1 MSLEKPFVFGGV
13 FSTDKAKGASDRRER
28 DRLLGGV
35 YMVERFDD
43 LKLQV
48 EVMRAKVDVLERL
61 ISSGVPQI
69 IDKDIV
75 EVCEEV
81 INSCID
87 NIRLSSGLLLE
98 DLEDILK
105 MR

>member
-1 MSLEKPFVFGGV
+1 MILLMFGVLSTEHEKEANER
-13 FSTDKAKGASDRRER
+13 SECDRI
-28 DRLLGGV
+28 LILGGV
-35 YMVERFDD
+35 VMVERFGD
-43 LKLQV
+43 LKLRV

-61 ISSGVPQI
+61 ISSRVPL

-87 NIRLSSGLLLE
+87 NIRLSSGLLFE

>member
-1 MSLEKPFVFGGV
+1 VL
-13 FSTDKAKGASDRRER
+13 STGEHREASERSECDRI
-28 DRLLGGV
+28 LILGGV

-87 NIRLSSGLLLE
+87 NIRLSSGLLFE

>member
-1 MSLEKPFVFGGV
+1 VSLEKPFVFGGV

-43 LKLQV
+43 LKLRV

-61 ISSGVPQI
+61 ISSGVPL

-87 NIRLSSGLLLE
+87 NIRLSSGLLFE

>member
-1 MSLEKPFVFGGV
+1 MFGVIVTEHEKEANER
-13 FSTDKAKGASDRRER
+13 SECDRI
-28 DRLLGGV
+28 LILGGV
-35 YMVERFDD
+35 VMVERFDD

-61 ISSGVPQI
+61 ISSRVPL

-87 NIRLSSGLLLE
+87 NIRLSSGLLCEGLQ
-98 DLEDILK
+98 DILK

>member
-1 MSLEKPFVFGGV
+1 MSLEKPFVFVGV

-48 EVMRAKVDVLERL
+48 EVMRAKIDTLERV
-61 ISSGVPQI
+61 ISSSYPL
-69 IDKDIV
+69 IDKGMV
-75 EVCEEV
+75 EVCEGIIDACV
-81 INSCID
+81 D
-87 NIRLSSGLLLE
+87 NIRLSSGLLCEELQ
-98 DLEDILK
+98 DALIT
-105 MR
+105 R

>member
-1 MSLEKPFVFGGV
+1 ML
-13 FSTDKAKGASDRRER
+13 STGEHREASER
-28 DRLLGGV
+28 SECDRLLILGGV
-35 YMVERFDD
+35 VMVERFDD
-43 LKLQV
+43 LKLRV
-48 EVMRAKVDVLERL
+48 EVMRAKVDVLERI
-61 ISSGVPQI
+61 ISSRVPL

-87 NIRLSSGLLLE
+87 NIRLSSGLLCE
-98 DLEDILK
+98 ELEDILK

>member
-28 DRLLGGV
+28 DRLL
-35 YMVERFDD
+35 
-43 LKLQV
+43 
-48 EVMRAKVDVLERL
+48 
-61 ISSGVPQI
+61 
-69 IDKDIV
+69 
-75 EVCEEV
+75 CEEV

-87 NIRLSSGLLLE
+87 NIRLSSGLLCE
-98 DLEDILK
+98 ELEDILK